1 MPRKKKEDVQ
11 AQKSA
16 GQADDI
22 AQAVETR
29 NLFHRFTEDEI
40 DGLNEKVTELTE
52 KKNAFAEKAKLMG
65 DIAKGSDAEIKHTIG
80 LIKEGGEERALEC
93 PVEINYT
100 QSTYTV
106 KHPETGD
113 VLDVRPLTAA
123 EKQRELFPQEGPED
137 APAADGQSEESLP
150 QEQEAQTEDEEEP
163 ELPETEGAPEY
174 D

>member
-1 MPRKKKEDVQ
+1 MPRKKKEEVP

-100 QSTYTV
+100 QNTYTV

-113 VLDVRPLTAA
+113 VLDVRPLTAK
-123 EKQRELFPQEGPED
+123 EKQRDLFPLQGEGEPQDEQ
-137 APAADGQSEESLP
+137 AQS
-150 QEQEAQTEDEEEP
+150 QEAQAQEP
-163 ELPETEGAPEY
+163 DPNLGAEGAQEGEDDLPY
-174 D
+174 

>member
-11 AQKSA
+11 SQKSA

-100 QSTYTV
+100 QNTYTV

-123 EKQRELFPQEGPED
+123 EKQRELFPQEGEGEPQDEQ
-137 APAADGQSEESLP
+137 AQS
-150 QEQEAQTEDEEEP
+150 QEAQAQEP
-163 ELPETEGAPEY
+163 DPNLGAEGAQEGEDDLPY
-174 D
+174 

>member
-1 MPRKKKEDVQ
+1 MPRKKKEEVP

-40 DGLNEKVTELTE
+40 DGLNEKVTDLTE

-100 QSTYTV
+100 QNTYTV

-123 EKQRELFPQEGPED
+123 EKQRELFPQEGEGEPQDEQ
-137 APAADGQSEESLP
+137 AQS
-150 QEQEAQTEDEEEP
+150 QEAQAQEP
-163 ELPETEGAPEY
+163 DPNLGAEGAQEGEDDLPY
-174 D
+174 

>member
-100 QSTYTV
+100 QNTYTV

-123 EKQRELFPQEGPED
+123 EKQRELFPQEG
-137 APAADGQSEESLP
+137 
-150 QEQEAQTEDEEEP
+150 TEEP
-163 ELPETEGAPEY
+163 APETAEQAQNQEPDGDAEAPQPDDEGVAY

>member
-93 PVEINYT
+93 PVEINYKKN
-100 QSTYTV
+100 TYTV

-123 EKQRELFPQEGPED
+123 EKQRELFPQEGPEEPEQEE
-137 APAADGQSEESLP
+137 AEQTQS
-150 QEQEAQTEDEEEP
+150 QEAQAQEPDPNLGAAEPQEGEDD
-163 ELPETEGAPEY
+163 LPY
-174 D
+174 

>member
-1 MPRKKKEDVQ
+1 MPRKKKEEVQ

-16 GQADDI
+16 RQADDI

-100 QSTYTV
+100 QNTYTV

-123 EKQRELFPQEGPED
+123 EKQRELFPQEGEGEPQDEQ
-137 APAADGQSEESLP
+137 AQS
-150 QEQEAQTEDEEEP
+150 QEAQAQEP
-163 ELPETEGAPEY
+163 DPNLGAEGAQEGEDDLPY
-174 D
+174 

>member
-1 MPRKKKEDVQ
+1 MPRKKKEEVPT
-11 AQKSA
+11 QKSA

-100 QSTYTV
+100 QNTYTV

-123 EKQRELFPQEGPED
+123 EKQRELFPQEGEGEPQDEQ
-137 APAADGQSEESLP
+137 AQS
-150 QEQEAQTEDEEEP
+150 QEAQAQEP
-163 ELPETEGAPEY
+163 DPNLGAEGAQEGEDDLPY
-174 D
+174 

>member
-1 MPRKKKEDVQ
+1 MPRKKKEDVP
-11 AQKSA
+11 AQKSE

-22 AQAVETR
+22 AYAAETR

-100 QSTYTV
+100 QNTYTV

-113 VLDVRPLTAA
+113 VLDQRPLTAA
-123 EKQRELFPQEGPED
+123 EKQRDLFPHEGEGKPVQEELEQAPSQEPDPSPDDAEPQEGED
-137 APAADGQSEESLP
+137 DIP
-150 QEQEAQTEDEEEP
+150 
-163 ELPETEGAPEY
+163 Y
-174 D
+174 

>member
-11 AQKSA
+11 SQKSA

-100 QSTYTV
+100 QNTYTV

-123 EKQRELFPQEGPED
+123 EKQRELFPQQGEGEPEQEE
-137 APAADGQSEESLP
+137 AEQTQS
-150 QEQEAQTEDEEEP
+150 QEAQAQEPDPNLGSAEPQEGEDD
-163 ELPETEGAPEY
+163 LPY
-174 D
+174 